1 MYLTSAAEQKRRAI
15 TASLNPTIPSLYSDK
30 DVAAANPFLASMGE
44 VFKGAAPR
52 PSTVTGGKYNQAS
65 NAFFNAVHA
74 VLAKEK
80 PAKDAL
86 AELAGK
92 LAQIKGAAW

>member
-1 MYLTSAAEQKRRAI
+1 
-15 TASLNPTIPSLYSDK
+15 
-30 DVAAANPFLASMGE
+30 
-44 VFKGAAPR
+44 
-52 PSTVTGGKYNQAS
+52 
-65 NAFFNAVHA
+65 VHA

-92 LAQIKGAAW
+92 LEQIKGAAW